1 MQPKFKKTF
10 RYRYIKTGDPAL
22 IAYIVTLE
30 SGAACVTVQ
39 RREGWITRRS
49 LPDVV
54 KGIVFRSRTLKA
66 QADRPLVHSGN
77 VCSMWCE
84 RKEKN
89 NADV

>member
-1 MQPKFKKTF
+1 MQTKFKKTF

-39 RREGWITRRS
+39 KREGWITRRS

-66 QADRPLVHSGN
+66 RFDSLVHSGN

-84 RKEKN
+84 RKEES